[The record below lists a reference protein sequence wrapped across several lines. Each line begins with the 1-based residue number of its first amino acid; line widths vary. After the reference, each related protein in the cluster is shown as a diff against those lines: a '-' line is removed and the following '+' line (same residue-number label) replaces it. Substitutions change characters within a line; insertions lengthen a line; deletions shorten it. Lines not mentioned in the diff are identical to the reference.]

1 MIYELADF
9 LTAVVESILFFSF
22 FEVLLSRRHQIKR
35 AYYLLGFIFLTGLI
49 VFCNHIFLFSWQ
61 NISGMIL
68 SGFFISYIYQGS
80 ILKMVLA
87 IIFACLLGI
96 VTEVLTLFFLA
107 VVLNTTTEDVIS
119 IQEYQLLGI
128 IIAKVVAL
136 SICQIIILKKRRTF
150 QYLGENKA
158 Y

>member
-68 SGFFISYIYQGS
+68 SGFLYLTYT
-80 ILKMVLA
+80 KVL
-87 IIFACLLGI
+87 F
-96 VTEVLTLFFLA
+96 
-107 VVLNTTTEDVIS
+107 
-119 IQEYQLLGI
+119 
-128 IIAKVVAL
+128 
-136 SICQIIILKKRRTF
+136 
-150 QYLGENKA
+150 
-158 Y
+158 

>member
-1 MIYELADF
+1 
-9 LTAVVESILFFSF
+9 
-22 FEVLLSRRHQIKR
+22 
-35 AYYLLGFIFLTGLI
+35 
-49 VFCNHIFLFSWQ
+49 
-61 NISGMIL
+61 MIL

-80 ILKMVLA
+80 ILKRVLA